1 MKTLGVDLA
10 SDPARTGLAVIG
22 WRDGAAHVEA
32 LAVGADDAAIVAHH
46 AACDATGID
55 APFGWPLAFVELVAA
70 HARPGAGDPG
80 PWTAEH
86 RASLRYRRTDHVAR
100 AITGRWPLSPSSD
113 LVAVPMFRCLGLLA
127 RLGVTDRGA
136 GPVYETYPALALK
149 RWGLADVGYKGRD
162 RQSRLG
168 ALADALFAAAPWLHL
183 DPAAAAL
190 ARAVDDA
197 FDALVAALVARAAA
211 RGLVTPPAP
220 ADRDA
225 AATEGWIVIPDPDA
239 LDHMASS

>member
-10 SDPARTGLAVIG
+10 SDPARTGLAVIR
-22 WRDGAAHVEA
+22 WAPGAAHVEA
-32 LAVGADDAAIVAHH
+32 LAVGADDDAIVARRAEC
-46 AACDATGID
+46 AAVGID
-55 APFGWPLAFVELVAA
+55 APFGWPLAFAALVAA
-70 HARPGAGDPG
+70 HARPGAPDPG
-80 PWTAEH
+80 PWTAER
-86 RASLRYRRTDHVAR
+86 RAGLRYRRTDHVAR

-136 GPVYETYPALALK
+136 GPVFETYPALALK

-162 RQSRLG
+162 RQARLG
-168 ALADALFAAAPWLHL
+168 ALADALLAAAPWLRL

-190 ARAVDDA
+190 ARTVDDA

-211 RGLVTPPAP
+211 CGLVSPPTA
-220 ADRDA
+220 AERADA
-225 AATEGWIVIPDPDA
+225 AAEGWIVIPDPDA